1 MNIDWN
7 AAGQEAVAWLQTLIR
22 FDTTNPPGNELP
34 LVRHV
39 AEALTAE
46 GIVSRALASE
56 PERGNL
62 VARLEGD
69 GSERPLLLLSHLD
82 VVPAEPAKWTHPPF
96 AGKVA
101 EGHVWGRGAVDSKLT
116 TAVDLQVL
124 LLCKRLGLPL
134 KRDLVLVAAADEE
147 MGAVCGVQWLV
158 EHHPE
163 VFDAEYGINEG
174 GGFALLIDGRPVYTC
189 QVAEKGSAPM
199 NLVARGRPG
208 HSSVPHDDNA
218 VFHLAR
224 ALHTLG
230 QQKMPH
236 RVPASARAFFEGAA
250 AAQERPEVANLLR
263 TVLHPEGHPEALNRL
278 PVNEATRLMFDAMVR
293 NTCTPTMLEAGV
305 KRNVIP
311 SEATAM
317 LSGRPLPGV
326 DEATFVREVREI
338 VGEGVDYEMEGMFAP
353 GVEFEHET
361 PLFEAIRASMAR
373 LDPEGAVVPYMV
385 TGGTDAR
392 FLTGL
397 DIQVYG
403 FIPMRYEP
411 GMDFFDLC
419 HAHDERVS
427 VDNVRFA
434 VQVLF
439 DTVCRLNGIEY

>member
-263 TVLHPEGHPEALNRL
+263 AVLHPEGHPEALNRL

>member
-236 RVPASARAFFEGAA
+236 RVPDSARAFFEGAA
-250 AAQERPEVANLLR
+250 AAQERPEVADLLR
-263 TVLHPEGHPEALNRL
+263 AVLHPEGHPDALNRL